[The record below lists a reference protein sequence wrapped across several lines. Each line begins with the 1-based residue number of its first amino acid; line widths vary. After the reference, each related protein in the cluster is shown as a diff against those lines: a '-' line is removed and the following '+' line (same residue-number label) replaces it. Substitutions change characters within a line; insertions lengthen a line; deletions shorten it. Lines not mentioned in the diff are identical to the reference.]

1 MHRFYCPNA
10 ILNKEQTSITKSLYQ
25 CQELISQIEGEEVS
39 EEQLQEIVTLH
50 TQSMTKLK
58 SLCGFIRYL
67 EQGIAACKAEK
78 NRINSMQKAA
88 ENRLARVKQYVTPF
102 VQSQGRVNLETVT
115 LSVRKSVSVE
125 LEPNFKNPYFCKVV
139 KELIP
144 DKRALKEALKNQ
156 EQIEGAS
163 LVTKFNLQIK

>member
-1 MHRFYCPNA
+1 MGKEHKM
-10 ILNKEQTSITKSLYQ
+10 KEQTSITKSLYQ
-25 CQELISQIEGEEVS
+25 CQELINQIEADEIS
-39 EEQLQEIVTLH
+39 EEQLQEIVALH

-67 EQGIAACKAEK
+67 EHGIEACKAEK
-78 NRINSMQKAA
+78 NRINLMQKAA

-125 LEPNFKNPYFCKVV
+125 LEPGFKDPYFCKIV
-139 KELIP
+139 KELVP
-144 DKRALKEALKNQ
+144 DKRAIKEALKGD
-156 EQIEGAS
+156 EKIEGAR
-163 LVTKFNLQIK
+163 LVTNFNLQIK